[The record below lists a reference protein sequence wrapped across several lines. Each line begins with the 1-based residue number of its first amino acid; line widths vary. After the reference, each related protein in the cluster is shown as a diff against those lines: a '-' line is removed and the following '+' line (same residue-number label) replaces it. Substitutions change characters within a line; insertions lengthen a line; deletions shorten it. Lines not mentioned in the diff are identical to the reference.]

1 MAAPRGTNNP
11 PVGAPARCAPLEPDL
26 AERLEKEPFVFRFF
40 QAVRLLERLSPQ
52 REPVGRFARPEK
64 EAVRFTT
71 NPSLSFPASEIQALE
86 FAEGQPPRM
95 AVNFMGLTGPLGV
108 LPIWYTNL
116 VRDRLK
122 ARDTTLPEFLSMFDH
137 RMISLFFH
145 AWEKYRFS
153 ISYERG
159 SREGLTRCLADIVG
173 LGTAGLENRQNVPDD
188 SLLFY
193 AGLLSQKPRSA
204 QNLAQILS
212 DYFDVPVEIEQFVGA
227 WYRLAP
233 VNLCH
238 MDERPDYS
246 EQVGLGAVVGDE
258 MWDQHSR
265 ARIKIGPLDA
275 ERYLDFLP
283 NGSAFEP
290 LKALTK
296 FYSNGEVDFEAQLI
310 LRKDEV
316 PPCTLGAADPTAPQL
331 GWMTWMKTAPM
342 GRHPGDTILE
352 L

>member
-1 MAAPRGTNNP
+1 MAAASGTDHP
-11 PVGAPARCAPLEPDL
+11 PLAPELIA
-26 AERLEKEPFVFRFF
+26 RLEKEPFVFRFF
-40 QAVRLLERLSPQ
+40 QAVRLLEQLQPA

-64 EAVRFTT
+64 EVARFKAH
-71 NPSLSFPASEIQALE
+71 PSLSFPASEIQALE
-86 FAEGQPPRM
+86 FSEGKPPQM

-116 VRDRLK
+116 LRERLK
-122 ARDTTLPEFLSMFDH
+122 ARDTTLGDFLGMFDH
-137 RMISLFFH
+137 RMVSLFFH
-145 AWEKYRFS
+145 AWEKYRFA

-159 SREGLTRCLADIVG
+159 AREGLTQCLTDIVG
-173 LGTAGLENRQNVPDD
+173 LGTAGLQDRQQVPDD

-204 QNLAQILS
+204 QNLAQLLS

-227 WYRLAP
+227 WYRLAAN
-233 VNLCH
+233 NLCR

-258 MWDQHSR
+258 MWDMHSR
-265 ARIKIGPLDA
+265 ARIRIGPLGM
-275 ERYLDFLP
+275 ERYLEFLP
-283 NGSAFEP
+283 NGSAFQP
-290 LKALTK
+290 LKALTR
-296 FYSNGEVDFEAQLI
+296 FYSNGEVDFELQLI
-310 LRKDEV
+310 LKKDQV
-316 PPCTLGAADPTAPQL
+316 PPCTLGAEGATAPQL
-331 GWMTWMKTAPM
+331 GWLTWMKTAPM

>member
-1 MAAPRGTNNP
+1 MAAESRPDHTP
-11 PVGAPARCAPLEPDL
+11 LAPEL
-26 AERLEKEPFVFRFF
+26 AERLEKEAFVFRFF
-40 QAVRLLERLSPQ
+40 QAVRLLEQVSPQ
-52 REPVGRFARPEK
+52 REPVGRFARPEH
-64 EAVRFTT
+64 EAVRFTV
-71 NPSLSFPASEIQALE
+71 NQSLAFPASEIQSLE
-86 FAEGQPPRM
+86 MREGKAPLM
-95 AVNFMGLTGPLGV
+95 TVNFMGLTGPLGV
-108 LPIWYTNL
+108 LPIWYTNFIRER
-116 VRDRLK
+116 VK
-122 ARDTTLPEFLSMFDH
+122 ARDTTTPAFFDIFNH

-159 SREGLTRCLADIVG
+159 AREGLTQCLADITG
-173 LGTAGLENRQNVPDD
+173 LGTDGLENRQNVPDD

-212 DYFDVPVEIEQFVGA
+212 DYFDVPVEIEQFIGA
-227 WYRLAP
+227 WYRLDP
-233 VNLCH
+233 INLCH
-238 MDERPDYS
+238 MDERPDFS

-265 ARIKIGPLDA
+265 ARIKIGPLTV
-275 ERYLDFLP
+275 EKYLEFLP
-283 NGSAFEP
+283 NGTAHQP

-316 PPCTLGAADPTAPQL
+316 PPCSLGASGPDAPQL
-331 GWMTWMKTAPM
+331 GWVTWMKTAPL

>member
-1 MAAPRGTNNP
+1 MAPPSGTDHP
-11 PVGAPARCAPLEPDL
+11 PLAPDL
-26 AERLEKEPFVFRFF
+26 VDRLAQEPYVFRFF
-40 QAVRLLERLSPQ
+40 QAVRLLEQLSPN
-52 REPVGRFARPEK
+52 REPVGRFARPDQ
-64 EAVRFTT
+64 EAVRFKVHQ
-71 NPSLSFPASEIQALE
+71 SLAFPPSEIHALTLE
-86 FAEGQPPRM
+86 EGQQPKM
-95 AVNFMGLTGPLGV
+95 TVNFMGLTGPLGV

-116 VRDRLK
+116 IRERTK
-122 ARDTTLPEFLSMFDH
+122 AKDTTLPDFLDIFNH

-159 SREGLTRCLADIVG
+159 DREGLTKCLMDVTG
-173 LGTAGLENRQNVPDD
+173 LGTQGLQNRQDVPDD

-204 QNLAQILS
+204 QNLAQLLS

-227 WYRLAP
+227 WYRLDP
-233 VNLCH
+233 LNQCH

-265 ARIKIGPLDA
+265 ARIKIGPLSL
-275 ERYLDFLP
+275 ERYLEFLP
-283 NGSAFEP
+283 NGPAHQP
-290 LKALTK
+290 LRALAR

-310 LRKDEV
+310 LRKDAV
-316 PPCTLGAADPTAPQL
+316 PLCSLGATGAESPQL
-331 GWMTWMKTAPM
+331 GWVTWMKTGSM
-342 GRHPGDTILE
+342 SRHPGDTILE

>member
-1 MAAPRGTNNP
+1 MAAASGTDHP
-11 PVGAPARCAPLEPDL
+11 PLAPELR
-26 AERLEKEPFVFRFF
+26 ERLEQEAFVFRFF
-40 QAVRLLERLSPQ
+40 QAVRLLEQAAPH
-52 REPVGRFARPEK
+52 REPVGRFARPSQ
-64 EAVRFTT
+64 EAARFVAHQT
-71 NPSLSFPASEIQALE
+71 LSFPASEIQSLE
-86 FAEGQPPRM
+86 FPEGQPPRM
-95 AVNFMGLTGPLGV
+95 TVNFMGLTGPLGL

-116 VRDRLK
+116 IRERMK
-122 ARDTTLPEFLSMFDH
+122 ARDNTLPDFFDIFNH

-159 SREGLTRCLADIVG
+159 DREGLTKCLMDITG
-173 LGTAGLENRQNVPDD
+173 LGTEGLQDRQDVNDD

-212 DYFDVPVEIEQFVGA
+212 DYFGVPVEIEQFVGA
-227 WYRLAP
+227 WYRLDP
-233 VNLCH
+233 INLCH

-265 ARIKIGPLDA
+265 ARIKIGPLTI
-275 ERYLDFLP
+275 EQYLEFLP
-283 NGSAFEP
+283 NGPAHKP
-290 LKALTK
+290 LKALAH

-310 LRKDEV
+310 LKKDEV
-316 PPCTLGAADPTAPQL
+316 PLCSLGATGSAAPQL
-331 GWMTWMKTAPM
+331 GWLTWMKTGAM